1 MKMNGSQKIISIILI
16 CLVIVL
22 ITLVYINSLD
32 IVEDETVNQVE
43 TVVKEKETLSEIL
56 AKYDV
61 EYIKRDANKIYVTFN
76 FQLYNEDGSSNEL
89 KLNNLLNELTNYFK
103 STYYIINEKNGID
116 IKVFYSQNVGAEI
129 FINNKKDFFEETDGK
144 TYYDVNNIKNT
155 LLTNVYVVEDALS
168 YITMKSLRY
177 SDLVDRIGEPIGTDE
192 EGYLLFDDG
201 DIRVSKYENANMV
214 RNMIY
219 SGKYLNSFVSKI
231 TEGYSLKKVV
241 EVYGEPAFG
250 SIDEG
255 YVGYRTTEFYLFFYE
270 DEISVYGYGY
280 TSNIQFEKILQEYT
294 LDYDIEKLSSTI
306 RAMWRGYHKYE
317 MDVENKKLYLTY
329 PSRGVEIKI
338 DSMDVTGITFYSNYY
353 YSDGLINKIKNGDY
367 TLKADEDFIHIVEL
381 ERVEK

>member
-1 MKMNGSQKIISIILI
+1 MNMSVSQKIISIILI

-22 ITLVYINSLD
+22 GILISIKSQEVI
-32 IVEDETVNQVE
+32 EDETVNQIE
-43 TVVKEKETLSEIL
+43 TVVKKQETLSEIL

-76 FQLYNEDGSSNEL
+76 FQLYNEDGSSNEI
-89 KLNNLLNELTNYFK
+89 KLNNLLNELTNYFN
-103 STYYIINEKNGID
+103 STYYIIDEKNGID
-116 IKVFYSQNVGAEI
+116 IKVFYSQNVGAEV
-129 FINNKKDFFEETDGK
+129 FINNKKDFFKETDGK

-177 SDLVDRIGEPIGTDE
+177 SDLVDRIGEPTGTDE

-280 TSNIQFEKILQEYT
+280 TSNIQFEKVLQEYT
-294 LDYDIEKLSSTI
+294 INYDIEKLSSTL
-306 RAMWRGYHKYE
+306 RSMWRGYHEYE
-317 MDVENKKLYLTY
+317 MDVENKTLYLTY

-338 DSMDVTGITFYSNYY
+338 DSMDVSGITFYSNYY

-367 TLKADEDFIHIVEL
+367 TLKANEDFIHIVEL
-381 ERVEK
+381 ERVGK

>member
-103 STYYIINEKNGID
+103 STYYIIDEKNGID